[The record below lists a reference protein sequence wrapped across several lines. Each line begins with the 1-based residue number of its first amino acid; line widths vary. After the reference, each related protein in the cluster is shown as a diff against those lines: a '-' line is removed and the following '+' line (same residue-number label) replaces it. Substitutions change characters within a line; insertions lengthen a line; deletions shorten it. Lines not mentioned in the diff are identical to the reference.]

1 MPFSFSNISGFDMS
15 TSNLHLLPPMA
26 PDISLSTQVQDVIME
41 GIQTGILAPGQRLLV
56 DEVALNFGVSKIPV
70 REAFKALET
79 GGWLESRPRRGTFVK
94 TLSAKELES
103 IFEMRRVLEPQSAA
117 LAAERRTPDQLKALE
132 KIIKESSIAIKS
144 GDSISI
150 SRLNSQFHT
159 ILAEAVDNEIM
170 GAVVADLELR
180 LRRYFI
186 AVDWA
191 QRNESIAQHKAIY
204 KAIHDRD
211 AARAKELTIAHLAH
225 TEALARESMSFFEH
239 PA

>member
-1 MPFSFSNISGFDMS
+1 
-15 TSNLHLLPPMA
+15 
-26 PDISLSTQVQDVIME
+26 ME
-41 GIQTGILAPGQRLLV
+41 GIQIGVLAPGERLLV
-56 DEVALNFGVSKIPV
+56 DEVAQNFGVSKIPV

-94 TLSAKELES
+94 TLSAKELKC
-103 IFEMRRVLEPQSAA
+103 IFEMRRVLEPKSAA
-117 LAAERRTPDQLKALE
+117 LAAVRRTPQQLEALE
-132 KIIKESSIAIKS
+132 QIIQESSIALVS

-170 GAVVADLELR
+170 SAVVADLELR

-186 AVDWA
+186 AVDWE
-191 QRNESIAQHKAIY
+191 QRNESIVQHNAIFE
-204 KAIHDRD
+204 AIRD
-211 AARAKELTIAHLAH
+211 QDAVRAEKLTIAHLAH
-225 TEALARESMSFFEH
+225 TEALAQESISFFEQ